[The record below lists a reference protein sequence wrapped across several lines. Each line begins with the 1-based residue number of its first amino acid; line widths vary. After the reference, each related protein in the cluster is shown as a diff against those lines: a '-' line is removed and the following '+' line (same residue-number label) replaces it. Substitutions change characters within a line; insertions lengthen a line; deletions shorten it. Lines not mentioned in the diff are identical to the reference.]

1 MSDKIT
7 IKRGA
12 ELELDIESLAY
23 GGMGLARKDN
33 FVIFVKYAIPGQ
45 RVLVKIYKKRK
56 GFAEAQVLKLLEESP
71 NAVEV
76 CCKHYW
82 ICSKIQSLSYDEQ
95 IKEKSS
101 QRDGTK
107 KQEELMQKKRQLTKL
122 KISQF

>member
-45 RVLVKIYKKRK
+45 RVLV
-56 GFAEAQVLKLLEESP
+56 L
-71 NAVEV
+71 
-76 CCKHYW
+76 
-82 ICSKIQSLSYDEQ
+82 SL
-95 IKEKSS
+95 IH
-101 QRDGTK
+101 
-107 KQEELMQKKRQLTKL
+107 
-122 KISQF
+122 I